1 VKQFEFRRSV
11 EGGSVVL
18 LGVFILLLIPSQI
31 KAVVQGETG
40 MSPSFIP
47 ALVAAGLILAGLG
60 LLAKAYFTDTVHPA
74 IDVSRAGLLR
84 VLTSLLLLIAYTV
97 LFPLLGFVTA
107 SGLCLGVLIIFF
119 GSRSWRKILMS
130 AVLVPIV
137 LWIFFEKL
145 FLIPLPHGILF

>member
-1 VKQFEFRRSV
+1 MKQFEFRRSV

-18 LGVFILLLIPSQI
+18 LGAVILLLIPSQI
-31 KAVVQGETG
+31 QEVVQGGTG

-60 LLAKAYFTDTVHPA
+60 LLAKAYFIETAHPA
-74 IDVSRAGLLR
+74 LDVSSAGLLR
-84 VLTSLLLLIAYTV
+84 VLTALLLLIAYTV
-97 LFPLLGFVTA
+97 LFPLLGFVAA
-107 SGLCLGVLIIFF
+107 SGLCLAVLIIFF

-145 FLIPLPHGILF
+145 FRIPLPHGLFF